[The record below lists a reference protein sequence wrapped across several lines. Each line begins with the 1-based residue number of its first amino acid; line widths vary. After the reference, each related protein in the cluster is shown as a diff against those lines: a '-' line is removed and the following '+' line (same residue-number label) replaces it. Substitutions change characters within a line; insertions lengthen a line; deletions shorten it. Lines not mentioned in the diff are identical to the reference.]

1 MKQTFQVGQ
10 KYRNRQ
16 GEYEVISIEG
26 SKMVIRYLKGGTIET
41 TVALQSRILENIQQ
55 EELSGQQSQKG
66 PARPRSGRKRKKA
79 TKKPAFQGLQDHDFQ
94 KGVTGTSWRART
106 DLGGLLARE
115 MSEITSQSF
124 QSYPIPRR
132 PVVHVVR
139 VDDYDEKSKWRKA
152 KFMLE
157 LSPEGAEY
165 GFYIEKNS
173 GAMDASWHW
182 PAFLAAMKSA
192 TQLSQKITDAMRR
205 LNLSWKIFESDATEN
220 ESESDV
226 GNLIAKV
233 KASPTGLI
241 WETEDERDQEEI
253 DWPTFVQQLH
263 DLDAEKWHDL
273 YLVARMPK
281 KQAIDT
287 GIHFVGEVTKVY
299 RALLPLYDASTARPL

>member
-1 MKQTFQVGQ
+1 
-10 KYRNRQ
+10 
-16 GEYEVISIEG
+16 
-26 SKMVIRYLKGGTIET
+26 
-41 TVALQSRILENIQQ
+41 
-55 EELSGQQSQKG
+55 
-66 PARPRSGRKRKKA
+66 
-79 TKKPAFQGLQDHDFQ
+79 
-94 KGVTGTSWRART
+94 
-106 DLGGLLARE
+106 
-115 MSEITSQSF
+115 
-124 QSYPIPRR
+124 
-132 PVVHVVR
+132 
-139 VDDYDEKSKWRKA
+139 
-152 KFMLE
+152 
-157 LSPEGAEY
+157 
-165 GFYIEKNS
+165 
-173 GAMDASWHW
+173 
-182 PAFLAAMKSA
+182 MKSA

-226 GNLIAKV
+226 GNLIAEI

-253 DWPTFVQQLH
+253 DWPTFVQRLH